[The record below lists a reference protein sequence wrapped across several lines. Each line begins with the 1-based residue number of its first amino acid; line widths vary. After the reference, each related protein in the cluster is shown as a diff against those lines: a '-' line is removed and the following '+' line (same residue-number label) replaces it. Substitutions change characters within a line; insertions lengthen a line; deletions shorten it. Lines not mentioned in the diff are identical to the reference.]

1 MLCVPAGSV
10 VVVQVAL
17 RVFPEPDSGLAEQPL
32 IDAAP
37 FVKLTVPVG
46 AVPVTLAVNVM
57 LAPAGAGFCELA
69 SAVDVGPGPP
79 PPPVTSCINEELVEG
94 ELLASP
100 V

>member
-1 MLCVPAGSV
+1 MLCGPAASV
-10 VVVQVAL
+10 DVVQVAL
-17 RVFPEPDSGLAEQPL
+17 RVLPEPERGLAEQPL
-32 IDAAP
+32 IEAAP
-37 FVKLTVPVG
+37 SVKLTVPVG

-57 LAPAGAGFCELA
+57 LAPAAAGFCELA

-79 PPPVTSCINEELVEG
+79 PPPVTSCVNAELVEG